1 MENFDRKQLKYT
13 KTDISLSGYPLS
25 EILSKNKTPLY
36 IYSETILEN
45 NFSKFTLAIKKNK
58 QDGLVCFAMKSNNNL
73 EVLKTLANL
82 GAGADIVSGGEL
94 KQALKAGISA
104 DKIVFSGVGKT
115 EEEISLGIKKGIYS
129 FNIESVEELELINAV
144 SKKLKKTARVA
155 FRLNP
160 KVHAKTHKHIS
171 TGYKTHK
178 FGMLQ
183 KDILDVVKK
192 EALWTNVKLVGLSV
206 HIGSQL
212 TCLDATL
219 SAVKRLCLCAKKLNT
234 DLEFIDV
241 GGGLGVNYTADSNA
255 PTVLDYITKV
265 NNIITEYFPQIK
277 VVYEP
282 GRKISASAGFFVT
295 KIIRTK
301 TSEDCRFLVVDGGMN
316 DFVRPSL
323 YDAFH
328 EIYPSRKSKKLVP
341 TDIVGPICETAD
353 CFGTNRKLPLLE
365 KDDYIIIADTGAY
378 GHTMSSTYNMRR
390 LPKEIFLAK

>member
-1 MENFDRKQLKYT
+1 MENFDRKQLKYS
-13 KTDISLSGYPLS
+13 KSDISLSGYSLN
-25 EILSKNKTPLY
+25 ELLSKNKTPLY
-36 IYSETILEN
+36 VYSEKILEN
-45 NFSKFTLAIKKNK
+45 NYAQFTKAIKKNK
-58 QDGLVCFAMKSNNNL
+58 QDALICFALKSNNNID
-73 EVLKTLANL
+73 VLKSLAKL

-94 KQALKAGISA
+94 KHALKAGISA

-115 EEEISLGIKKGIYS
+115 EDEIILGLKKGIYS
-129 FNIESVEELELINAV
+129 FNVESVEELEMINDIAMR
-144 SKKLKKTARVA
+144 LKKIARVA

-160 KVHAKTHKHIS
+160 RVHAKTHKHIS

-178 FGMLQ
+178 FGLLQ
-183 KDILDVVKK
+183 ADILNAVKNEK
-192 EALWTNVKLVGLSV
+192 LWTNTQLVGLSV

-219 SAVKRLCLCAKKLNT
+219 SAIKRLCICAKKTNIN
-234 DLEFIDV
+234 LEFLDV
-241 GGGLGVNYTADSNA
+241 GGGLGVNYSSKSNA
-255 PTVLDYITKV
+255 PAVIEYVTQM
-265 NNIITEYFPQIK
+265 NEIIIGYYPKIK

-282 GRKISASAGFFVT
+282 GRRIAASAGFFLT

-301 TSEDCRFLVVDGGMN
+301 TSENCRFLVVDGGMN

-328 EIYPSRKSKKLVP
+328 EIYPSKKSKKVVS

-353 CFGTNRKLPLLE
+353 CFGTNRDLPYLE

-390 LPKEIFLAK
+390 LPKEIFLEK